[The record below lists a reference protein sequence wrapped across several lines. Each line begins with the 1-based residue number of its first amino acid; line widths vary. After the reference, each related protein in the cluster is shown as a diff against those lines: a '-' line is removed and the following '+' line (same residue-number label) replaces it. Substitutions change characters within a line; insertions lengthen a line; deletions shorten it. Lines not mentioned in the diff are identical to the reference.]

1 MLRRRCTLVR
11 RRNMFLRSLAIL
23 LLVSCLMLTASGP
36 TAALSTST
44 TGWWMGS
51 YTLAGPGTLTVR
63 IEDGRGTVALGLG
76 HPGAQVVPV
85 AIDGQRV
92 RFALP
97 GRPAPVSFAGIV
109 VGNRLTGTVRQGTLR
124 GTFRARR
131 GEDRSLIAVGP
142 YSAGGRALTVID
154 DPYGPERI
162 VDLDS
167 GAVNALYPS
176 GTVFAIGSGFATRA
190 RTRGLARFDIAGG
203 VVGGVRARRQAMRQ
217 LEVRFRSGRA
227 VLAGTLTVPALRG
240 LRPAVAFV
248 TGSGETSRAYLPE
261 LQALF
266 VRNGIAVLAYDK
278 RGIGQSG
285 GTYPGEAPTA
295 GTIDVLARDA
305 SAAVRFLAEQPE
317 IDHARIGLAGHSQAG
332 WIMPLAATRT
342 SAVRFLVVFSGPAVT
357 ADEVDLYQNLTG
369 QGERPQGQSDSAI
382 DAMVLAA
389 GRHGV
394 DPMPWIRRLRI
405 PALWLYGGR
414 DEHVPTR
421 LSAVRL
427 EPVAREHGRDFSL
440 RVFPNANHALVET
453 RTGLTSEMLRSD
465 RFAPGMFASVKA
477 WLRAHRLAS

>member
-1 MLRRRCTLVR
+1 MSP
-11 RRNMFLRSLAIL
+11 RSLAIL
-23 LLVSCLMLTASGP
+23 LLVSCLMLTASGS
-36 TAALSTST
+36 TAASSTST

-63 IEDGRGTVALGLG
+63 IENRRATVALGLG
-76 HPGAQVVPV
+76 HPGVQVVPV
-85 AIDGQRV
+85 AIDGQHV
-92 RFALP
+92 RFAIP
-97 GRPAPVSFAGIV
+97 GRPAPVIFSSIV
-109 VGNRLTGTVRQGTLR
+109 VRNRLTGTVHQGRLR
-124 GTFRARR
+124 GSFQARR
-131 GEDRSLIAVGP
+131 GEDRSLVAVGA
-142 YSAGGRALTVID
+142 YSAGGRGLTVID

-176 GTVFAIGSGFATRA
+176 GTAFAIGSGFATRA
-190 RTRGLARFDIAGG
+190 PALGVARFDVAGG
-203 VVGGVRARRQAMRQ
+203 VVGGVRARRQATRQ
-217 LEVRFRSGRA
+217 LEVRFRSGGA
-227 VLAGTLTVPALRG
+227 VLSGTLTVPASRG
-240 LRPAVAFV
+240 PHPAVVFV

-261 LQALF
+261 LQGLF

-285 GTYPGEAPTA
+285 GTYPGESPTA
-295 GTIDVLARDA
+295 GTIDALARDA
-305 SAAVRFLAEQPE
+305 SAAARFLAEQAE

-357 ADEVDLYQNLTG
+357 ADEVDLYQHLTG
-369 QGERPQGQSDSAI
+369 QGERPQGQTDSAI

-394 DPMPWIRRLRI
+394 DPMPWIRKLRI
-405 PALWLYGGR
+405 PALWVYGGR

-421 LSAVRL
+421 LSVFRL
-427 EPVAREHGRDFSL
+427 EAVAREQGRDFSV
-440 RVFPNANHALVET
+440 RVFPNASHALVET
-453 RTGLTSEMLRSD
+453 TTGLTSEMLRSD

-477 WLRAHRLAS
+477 WLRTHRLAS